1 MSFDPPP
8 DLSEQEIAAL
18 VARCPAEVRALFEGW
33 LRGTHHL
40 DGERTDDGESAM
52 SQTVQEQTK
61 QTSERRHVKLWFGKH
76 VIGEYIGEPDQ
87 AERYAAAMDRRFA
100 GLHITTDI
108 VPPGVTPE
116 RALPLP
122 SKRLWGNTPH

>member
-40 DGERTDDGESAM
+40 DGERINDGEPDM
-52 SQTVQEQTK
+52 SQQVQEQTT
-61 QTSERRHVKLWFGKH
+61 QTSERRRVRVWFGEH
-76 VIGEYIGEPDQ
+76 VIADYIATPDLADQ
-87 AERYAAAMDRRFA
+87 YATAMGRRFA
-100 GLHITTDI
+100 GLRITND
-108 VPPGVTPE
+108 
-116 RALPLP
+116 PLP
-122 SKRLWGNTPH
+122 AVDPNAQRLPSQRLWDIPPA